1 MVEEQRDD
9 TTGMAPHYHCIPEG
23 MPDRH
28 TFTTPSIPTQ
38 RRDSCRGANA
48 PRNAPSPIP
57 FCGGLPFCGYI
68 PRFPYGEGITGR
80 TMEEAWVRSL

>member
-28 TFTTPSIPTQ
+28 TFTTPSIPNQ
-38 RRDSCRGANA
+38 RSDPCGDSPESA
-48 PRNAPSPIP
+48 PQPAALR
-57 FCGGLPFCGYI
+57 LE
-68 PRFPYGEGITGR
+68 R
-80 TMEEAWVRSL
+80 V